1 MCPLATH
8 STLNRTGS
16 SNGNVPASRTIF
28 WRVEGSLLNLTAVRP
43 VGFFTWNAQSFLGRW
58 TRRGAMGALALAR
71 WGLFA
76 SNRVFATRVL
86 HTVLRGESR
95 DRLDLLGDEFFEYFL
110 KPRLKQPGVDKL
122 KEVMAAGGDVVLVS
136 QGLDHIMR
144 PLANYLGV
152 ERVLCNRLDFRSGMA
167 TGRLLDPVIR
177 PRGAFAKLRIQTPD
191 GRISREQLVRDLGF
205 AKTPAIID
213 EAIRPATRFNPKITL
228 PVVHFDWHNGA
239 GPLSVRDSLR
249 GKNILL
255 IGATGFIGK
264 VWLANLLTE
273 LPEIGRIYL
282 LVRSNR
288 STTSL
293 ARFQRVVEESPVFE
307 PLARFHGDKFAAF
320 LREKVEVVDGDVT
333 KPELGLAPDVAQ
345 KIKRSVHLIVNS
357 SGLTDFNPDLRD
369 ALDMNVRATKYVL
382 NFLTRCDHG
391 ALLHLST
398 SYVVGRRD
406 GRVFEELP
414 RNYTPIASP
423 GFDAAEE
430 CARLE
435 ALIHETEARAESPE
449 VTEEIRRMAKEKEH
463 AAKDLHGAAL
473 ENQIRKNRFRWLRQV
488 LTEAGMRRANE
499 LGWPNTYTLTKSLA
513 ESLIRDFL
521 DESPNAAIAVVRPA
535 IVESSIEKPFLGWN
549 EGINTSASLSY
560 LLGTFFRQLPS
571 NANKCLDLIP
581 VDLVS
586 RGMTLIAA
594 ALVARRHDRVYHLA
608 TSVANPCD
616 MRRSIELTGLGHRKF
631 YRAQNGLNHRLRLKF
646 DAIPVSKAR
655 YEKLSAPA
663 QRLIVQIINRTVE
676 PLPFVRP
683 PLARQERDL
692 ERVIKLITLF
702 EPFILENDHVFE
714 AANVERLSEAL
725 PLAERAQFGYD
736 ARSLDWWDYW
746 INVHIP
752 ALRKWCYPLI
762 EGRQPEALP
771 RRSVPLDAPAG
782 SLAGAESVSPA
793 STP

>member
-1 MCPLATH
+1 M
-8 STLNRTGS
+8 
-16 SNGNVPASRTIF
+16 
-28 WRVEGSLLNLTAVRP
+28 
-43 VGFFTWNAQSFLGRW
+43 
-58 TRRGAMGALALAR
+58 
-71 WGLFA
+71 
-76 SNRVFATRVL
+76 
-86 HTVLRGESR
+86 
-95 DRLDLLGDEFFEYFL
+95 
-110 KPRLKQPGVDKL
+110 
-122 KEVMAAGGDVVLVS
+122 
-136 QGLDHIMR
+136 
-144 PLANYLGV
+144 
-152 ERVLCNRLDFRSGMA
+152 
-167 TGRLLDPVIR
+167 IR

-205 AKTPAIID
+205 AKSPAIID

-228 PVVHFDWHNGA
+228 PVVHFDSHNGA

-264 VWLANLLTE
+264 VWLANLLAE

-282 LVRSNR
+282 LIRSNR

-369 ALDMNVRATKYVL
+369 ALAMNVRATKHVL
-382 NFLTRCDHG
+382 NFLTQCDRG

-414 RNYTPIASP
+414 RNYTPIATP

-435 ALIHETEARAESPE
+435 ALIHETEKRAESPE

-513 ESLIRDFL
+513 ESLIRNFL

-535 IVESSIEKPFLGWN
+535 IVESSVEKPFLGWN

-725 PLAERAQFGYD
+725 PPAERAQFGYD

-762 EGRQPEALP
+762 EGRQPEASP

-782 SLAGAESVSPA
+782 NLAGAESVSPA